1 MKTLVLLVLAPLL
14 LFIAILIVLRS
25 GAPATPPNGS
35 NVAMIDGKQVIRID
49 AKGGYAPRES
59 VASANTPT
67 AINVRTNGTF
77 DCSTALV
84 LPRLGIK
91 KSLPPS
97 GDTMID
103 IPPQPAGTTL
113 QGLCAMGM
121 YSFSVKFQ

>member
-1 MKTLVLLVLAPLL
+1 MKTLVLLILAPLL
-14 LFIAILIVLRS
+14 LFIAILIVLRGGS
-25 GAPATPPNGS
+25 ASVPNGS
-35 NVAMIDGKQVIRID
+35 NVAMVDGKQIIQID

-67 AINVRTNGTF
+67 AIDVRTNGTF

>member
-1 MKTLVLLVLAPLL
+1 MKTLVLLILAPLL
-14 LFIAILIVLRS
+14 LFIAILIVLRGGS
-25 GAPATPPNGS
+25 TPAPNGS
-35 NVAMIDGKQVIRID
+35 NVAMIDGKQIIQID

-67 AINVRTNGTF
+67 AIDVRTNGTF